1 MLWDGESM
9 EGLCV
14 GRHCGLLELKFPG
27 QHHPGGIVVKM
38 VYAQSVDT
46 IYPVDIVGT
55 FSVP

>member
-14 GRHCGLLELKFPG
+14 GRHCGLLELEFPG

-55 FSVP
+55 F